1 MRRIFQPAQ
10 RLGYWVKKRV
20 TRLLENRI
28 ERRTARRKRVR
39 NLIAYYWE
47 GTGGAAHAVGD
58 ISGTGAFILSDFR
71 WLPGTI
77 VTMTLQLK
85 NEAVGSGLPR
95 TLELRAKVV
104 RQASEGVG
112 VQFLFVNKRQRKELT
127 RFLQRIPALE

>member
-1 MRRIFQPAQ
+1 MRQIFQPTQ
-10 RLGYWVKKRV
+10 WLGHWVEKRV
-20 TRLLENRI
+20 TRLLENRF
-28 ERRTARRKRVR
+28 ERRTAPRKKVR

-47 GTGGAAHAVGD
+47 GTGGAAHAVRD

-85 NEAVGSGLPR
+85 NEAVGSALPR

-104 RQASEGVG
+104 RQASDGAG
-112 VQFLFVNKRQRKELT
+112 VQFLFVSKRERKTLT